1 MTYPRRIAL
10 GSPIQEEGRSW
21 RRKGQE
27 QEYVVVGKGQG
38 AIIYN
43 LVTPSVASKRLKERS
58 SLAKAEL
65 KELQA
70 KGLFVHH
77 HEHVMYTGTTKEAD
91 VIVE

>member
-1 MTYPRRIAL
+1 MHPKKGLKEKKAPPSKKKM
-10 GSPIQEEGRSW
+10 GSGR
-21 RRKGQE
+21 
-27 QEYVVVGKGQG
+27 GKDKKKKTWSQSR
-38 AIIYN
+38 
-43 LVTPSVASKRLKERS
+43 VSERLKERA
-58 SLAKAEL
+58 SLVKAGL